1 MKFTSLMLMLCLILG
16 KSGFSEQPQAP
27 VKITKSLAD
36 SVISLALTELTG
48 YKLLEEICKIG
59 PRLSGS
65 DESIKAIMFAKQKM
79 EQMGLDTVWLQKTM
93 VPHWVRGTVEEAFLL
108 TKGKKKQKLRI
119 AALGGSVATPKNG
132 ISAEVIEVSSY
143 EELQAR
149 AAEVKGKIVFYNV
162 HFDHSLV
169 NTFAGYGKAVRFRS
183 TGAIE
188 AAKYGAAG
196 AILRSITT
204 RNDITP
210 HVGMIRYDST
220 VAKIPFVAIGI
231 QDANL
236 LSESISRDA
245 GSKIHLRLNCETRP
259 DIESY
264 NLIGEI
270 KGHVFPE
277 EVVIVSGHYDSWDQG
292 DGAYDDAAGCAQ
304 SLEALYIVKKL
315 QIRPMRTLRCIFY
328 MNEENG
334 VRGAKTYADYAHSAS
349 EKHYAAIE
357 SDRGAFTPRGFS
369 VDADS
374 ATIAYMQKW
383 LPLLNRTGIEWIRKG
398 GSGVDISFLKNT
410 RALIGYV
417 PDDQRYFD
425 YHHSANDIFKEVNPR
440 EFALGSAAI
449 TILTLLLSEEGL
461 E

>member
-1 MKFTSLMLMLCLILG
+1 
-16 KSGFSEQPQAP
+16 
-27 VKITKSLAD
+27 
-36 SVISLALTELTG
+36 
-48 YKLLEEICKIG
+48 
-59 PRLSGS
+59 
-65 DESIKAIMFAKQKM
+65 
-79 EQMGLDTVWLQKTM
+79 
-93 VPHWVRGTVEEAFLL
+93 
-108 TKGKKKQKLRI
+108 
-119 AALGGSVATPKNG
+119 
-132 ISAEVIEVSSY
+132 
-143 EELQAR
+143 
-149 AAEVKGKIVFYNV
+149 
-162 HFDHSLV
+162 
-169 NTFAGYGKAVRFRS
+169 
-183 TGAIE
+183 
-188 AAKYGAAG
+188 
-196 AILRSITT
+196 
-204 RNDITP
+204 
-210 HVGMIRYDST
+210 MIRYDSA
-220 VAKIPFVAIGI
+220 VVKIPFLAIGI
-231 QDANL
+231 QDANV
-236 LSESISRDA
+236 LSESIARDP
-245 GSKIHLRLNCETRP
+245 GSKIQLRLNCETRP

-264 NLIGEI
+264 NLVGEI
-270 KGHVFPE
+270 KGRVFPD

-292 DGAYDDAAGCAQ
+292 DGAHDDAAGCAQ

-315 QIRPMRTLRCIFY
+315 QIRPSRTLRCIFY

-369 VDADS
+369 VDSDS
-374 ATIAYMQKW
+374 ATIASMQKW

-425 YHHSANDIFKEVNPR
+425 FHHSANDVFSEVNPR

>member
-93 VPHWVRGTVEEAFLL
+93 VPHWVRGTVEEAFLS
-108 TKGKKKQKLRI
+108 TKGKKKQKLSV

-188 AAKYGAAG
+188 AAKYGAVG

-204 RNDITP
+204 RNDNTP

-220 VAKIPFVAIGI
+220 MVKIPFVAIGI

-245 GSKIHLRLNCETRP
+245 DSKIHLRLNCETRP

-270 KGHVFPE
+270 KGRVFPE

-292 DGAYDDAAGCAQ
+292 EGAHDDAAGCAQ

-334 VRGAKTYADYAHSAS
+334 VRGAKTYAEYAHSAS

-425 YHHSANDIFKEVNPR
+425 YHHSANDVFKEVNPR

>member
-1 MKFTSLMLMLCLILG
+1 MLMLCLILG

-119 AALGGSVATPKNG
+119 AALGGSIATPKNG

-188 AAKYGAAG
+188 AAKYGAVG

-204 RNDITP
+204 RNDNTP

-245 GSKIHLRLNCETRP
+245 DSKIHLRLNCETRS

-270 KGHVFPE
+270 KGRVFPE

-292 DGAYDDAAGCAQ
+292 DGAHDDAAGCAQ

-425 YHHSANDIFKEVNPR
+425 YHHSANDVFKEVNPR

-449 TILTLLLSEEGL
+449 TILTLLLSEEGF